1 MLLISGF
8 SSITMQLV
16 FTEFQD
22 QLVRGL
28 AHRMNNILS
37 LFHGYL
43 GLLMDER
50 KLNPV
55 MKEGLERIR
64 DGARDATDLM
74 ERINSISRSSS
85 NSARKMDP
93 ADFFR
98 QIAPTLDR
106 MRTPGFQIDIE
117 CPENLPSMTV
127 DTSRMKLAITELVRN
142 SAEAGA
148 RHVLIRVN
156 ADKGTEQ
163 PELFPGGGITQD
175 GARLKIAIVDDGP
188 GIRSSDAGRIYE
200 PFFSTKKNTQAAGL
214 GLAVALGCAQQSGG
228 TLQHCSSKDGTTF
241 EISLPAHAMQQLSAV
256 A

>member
-1 MLLISGF
+1 
-8 SSITMQLV
+8 MQLV

-74 ERINSISRSSS
+74 ERINAISRPAS
-85 NSARKMDP
+85 NSARKVDP

-98 QIAPTLDR
+98 QIAPTLER
-106 MRTPGFQIDIE
+106 MRTPGIEIEAE
-117 CPENLPSMTV
+117 CPEGLPTISV

-142 SAEAGA
+142 SIEAGA
-148 RHVLIRVN
+148 KHVLIRVN
-156 ADKGTEQ
+156 ADKGAEQ
-163 PELFPGGGITQD
+163 PELFPGGGITPE
-175 GARLKIAIVDDGP
+175 GARLKIEVIDDGP
-188 GIRSSDAGRIYE
+188 GIRISDATRIYE
-200 PFFSTKKNTQAAGL
+200 PFYSTKKDAQTAGL
-214 GLAVALGCAQQSGG
+214 GLAVALGCMQQSGG
-228 TLQHCSSKDGTTF
+228 TLQHRSGKGGTTF
-241 EISLPAHAMQQLSAV
+241 EISLPARPAQKLSAV

>member
-1 MLLISGF
+1 
-8 SSITMQLV
+8 MQLV

-28 AHRMNNILS
+28 AHRMNNFLS

-43 GLLMDER
+43 GMLMDER

-74 ERINSISRSSS
+74 ERINAISRPASSHP
-85 NSARKMDP
+85 RKIDP

-98 QIAPTLDR
+98 QITPTLDR
-106 MRTPGFQIDIE
+106 MRTARFQIEVE
-117 CPENLPSMTV
+117 CPEGLPSITV

-142 SAEAGA
+142 SSEAGA
-148 RHVLIRVN
+148 RKLTIRVS
-156 ADKGTEQ
+156 ADKGAEQ
-163 PELFPGGGITQD
+163 PELFPGGAAADHEGWV
-175 GARLKIAIVDDGP
+175 KIEFIDDGS
-188 GIRSSDAGRIYE
+188 GINGSNSTRVYE

-214 GLAVALGCAQQSGG
+214 GLAVALGCTQQSGG
-228 TLQHCSSKDGTTF
+228 TLQHRSGKEGTTF
-241 EISLPAHAMQQLSAV
+241 DISLPARAAQKLSAV

>member
-1 MLLISGF
+1 MLISVF
-8 SSITMQLV
+8 SSYTMQLV

-74 ERINSISRSSS
+74 ERINAISRPSSS
-85 NSARKMDP
+85 NPRTADP

-106 MRTPGFQIDIE
+106 MRKPGFQIEVE
-117 CPENLPSMTV
+117 CPEGLPSMTV
-127 DTSRMKLAITELVRN
+127 DTSRMKLALTELVRN
-142 SAEAGA
+142 SADAGA
-148 RHVLIRVN
+148 RQVLIRVS
-156 ADKGTEQ
+156 ADKGAQQ
-163 PELFPGGGITQD
+163 PELFPGGSGTHD
-175 GARLKIAIVDDGP
+175 GARIKIELIDDGP
-188 GIRSSDAGRIYE
+188 GIEISVSSRIYE
-200 PFFSTKKNTQAAGL
+200 PFYSTKKNTQAAGL
-214 GLAVALGCAQQSGG
+214 GLAVALGCTQQSGG
-228 TLQHCSSKDGTTF
+228 TLEHHSNKRGTTF
-241 EISLPAHAMQQLSAV
+241 EISLPARPAQKLSAV

>member
-1 MLLISGF
+1 
-8 SSITMQLV
+8 MQLV

-74 ERINSISRSSS
+74 ERINAIGRPAS
-85 NSARKMDP
+85 NSARKVDP

-106 MRTPGFQIDIE
+106 MRTPSFQIEVE
-117 CPENLPSMTV
+117 CPEGLPSMTV
-127 DTSRMKLAITELVRN
+127 DTSRMKLAITELIRN

-148 RHVLIRVN
+148 RHVLVRVS
-156 ADKGTEQ
+156 AAKGAEQ
-163 PELFPGGGITQD
+163 PELFPGGDVSED
-175 GARLKIAIVDDGP
+175 GARLKIEIMDDGP
-188 GIRSSDAGRIYE
+188 GIRTSDAVRIYE
-200 PFFSTKKNTQAAGL
+200 PFFTTKKNTQATGL

-228 TLQHCSSKDGTTF
+228 TLQHVSSKAGTTF
-241 EISLPAHAMQQLSAV
+241 EISLPARPAQQLSAV

>member
-1 MLLISGF
+1 MPVS

-28 AHRMNNILS
+28 SHRMNNILS

-74 ERINSISRSSS
+74 ERINAIGRPAS
-85 NSARKMDP
+85 NSARKVDP

-106 MRTPGFQIDIE
+106 MRTPSFQIEIE
-117 CPENLPSMTV
+117 CPEGLPSMSV
-127 DTSRMKLAITELVRN
+127 DTSRMKLAITELIRN
-142 SAEAGA
+142 STEAGA
-148 RHVLIRVN
+148 RQVIIRVN
-156 ADKGTEQ
+156 ADKGSEQ
-163 PELFPGGGITQD
+163 PELFPGSSATQD
-175 GARLKIAIVDDGP
+175 GARLKIEISDDGP
-188 GIRSSDAGRIYE
+188 GIRDSDAVRIYE
-200 PFFSTKKNTQAAGL
+200 PFFSTKRNMQATGL
-214 GLAVALGCAQQSGG
+214 GLAVALGCAQQFGG
-228 TLQHCSSKDGTTF
+228 TLQHRSGKAGTTF
-241 EISLPAHAMQQLSAV
+241 EIALPAHAMQQLSAV